1 MVANR
6 DKVAPGARIV
16 FGGISAEE
24 AARLELPADV
34 VGALTEFDVGRTFG
48 LARDLQ
54 PDARN
59 VVVMA
64 GSTPFDKAWLKAAR
78 RDLAGV
84 GSDYRVSYVTDLS
97 LEEFAARATAL
108 PKNTILIILTILKD
122 FDRQGLGAARCRRQD
137 RGRRLGPGLW
147 TLFDLCRQRHR
158 RQQHL
163 HLRGDR
169 RGGRRSRPRGAARQ
183 PHRQR
188 HGAAELSC
196 RCPAACPRG
205 LLQARLPPG
214 TRLSFAEPTLWQ
226 QHRTSILVTFAIVLI
241 QALIIS
247 ALLVERRRRATAELE
262 ARRRLLQVVHL
273 NQSATAGALS
283 ASIAHELNQPLGAI
297 RTTPRPPRS
306 SCGARAGHAARPA
319 DPRRHPRDDQRASEI
334 IQRLRGM
341 LKKRSEIEWQEFD
354 INEVVD
360 SAVQLLHG
368 EAERRRVL
376 IDRTSRSASCGCKR
390 RPRAPA
396 AGRPQPRHQ
405 CHGRDAGLG
414 AGATPAAAQDH
425 PLRRLQGCGLGVRHR
440 DRHSER
446 PARPGLR
453 DLLHHQ
459 DHRHRPWPVDRP
471 SDRRDLWRA
480 HLGRQPAGRRRR
492 GRLRSAAGE
501 DVKAP
506 PPTLHIIDD
515 DASFRRSLGRLLEAL
530 GYCVRFYPSG
540 VAFLAA
546 PPQPGPGCILL
557 DLEMPGESGL
567 TVQAQLAE
575 AAPLLPV
582 IFLSGHGDIQRTVL
596 AIKGGAEDFLEK
608 TGPTQLLLA
617 AVARALERYRDRL
630 ADHVRTDEL
639 RTLVASLTPRETTV
653 FEHIVRGRR
662 NKEVAFVLGTSERTV
677 KAHRK
682 SIMEKLQVGSLAE
695 AVSVAERL
703 GLLTGDGPP
712 ALDAAPVGPA
722 ATGTA
727 GA

>member
-1 MVANR
+1 MPRDAAAKIAAVASAPAYGPYSTYVGNGIVGSSTFTFEAIGEAVADLALEALRGNRIDNVMVPQSYLA
-6 DKVAPGARIV
+6 DARQ
-16 FGGISAEE
+16 
-24 AARLELPADV
+24 
-34 VGALTEFDVGRTFG
+34 
-48 LARDLQ
+48 LAR
-54 PDARN
+54 
-59 VVVMA
+59 
-64 GSTPFDKAWLKAAR
+64 W
-78 RDLAGV
+78 
-84 GSDYRVSYVTDLS
+84 
-97 LEEFAARATAL
+97 
-108 PKNTILIILTILKD
+108 
-122 FDRQGLGAARCRRQD
+122 
-137 RGRRLGPGLW
+137 
-147 TLFDLCRQRHR
+147 
-158 RQQHL
+158 
-163 HLRGDR
+163 
-169 RGGRRSRPRGAARQ
+169 
-183 PHRQR
+183 
-188 HGAAELSC
+188 
-196 RCPAACPRG
+196 G
-205 LLQARLPPG
+205 LLQARLPTG
-214 TRLSFAEPTLWQ
+214 TRLSFAEPTLWR

-247 ALLVERRRRATAELE
+247 ALLVERRRRATAEQE

-297 RTTPRPPRS
+297 LNNAETAEIILRGERPDMQLVRQIL
-306 SCGARAGHAARPA
+306 GDIR
-319 DPRRHPRDDQRASEI
+319 DDDQRASEI

-376 IDRTSRSASCGCKR
+376 IDRDKPVGQLRVKADRVHLQQVVLNLATNAMDAMLAS
-390 RPRAPA
+390 APA
-396 AGRPQPRHQ
+396 Q
-405 CHGRDAGLG
+405 
-414 AGATPAAAQDH
+414 
-425 PLRRLQGCGLGVRHR
+425 RRLLLRTTLCDGSKAAGLGVRHR

-506 PPTLHIIDD
+506 PSTLHIIDD

-540 VAFLAA
+540 AAFLAA